1 MEGKTSLDF
10 SLIGFIWRRETLARN
25 LRPEICN
32 IYPCP
37 GILRIIAKTGH
48 LKRNNIVI

>member
-1 MEGKTSLDF
+1 MEGKTSWDF
-10 SLIGFIWRRETLARN
+10 SLIGFIWRRETLARD

-32 IYPCP
+32 IDPCP
-37 GILRIIAKTGH
+37 GILRIIVKAGH

>member
-1 MEGKTSLDF
+1 MEGKTLWNF
-10 SLIGFIWRRETLARN
+10 SLIGFIWRRETLARD

-48 LKRNNIVI
+48 LKRNYIVI